1 MRITAFGGLTGEA
14 LHRGRL
20 GCACAITR
28 GEVSLVRV
36 PRPSFLVGVA
46 SYRHTHQK
54 GVSVKAG
61 LWTLDWT
68 VDWTH
73 GLKFGLGFG
82 LTRRSMTTISYPI
95 LYEVHVHVGEKAM

>member
-1 MRITAFGGLTGEA
+1 MYLN
-14 LHRGRL
+14 
-20 GCACAITR
+20 
-28 GEVSLVRV
+28 
-36 PRPSFLVGVA
+36 
-46 SYRHTHQK
+46 

-95 LYEVHVHVGEKAM
+95 LYEVHDSRRESHVGKLVNMYRSC